1 MNNFDPILF
10 AIGDK
15 VIAKNKEPDVFGNI
29 PKEEEIINVE
39 NELEFSPG
47 KFCQVLYFKSNPKS
61 FELAMNYEPVDPD
74 MNAKYYEIIKA
85 SGFTTTKGRTI
96 KSSNPKE
103 SKTRESK
110 VRTFNIKEHNK
121 DN

>member
-61 FELAMNYEPVDPD
+61 FELAMNYEPSDPIEREQ
-74 MNAKYYEIIKA
+74 YYEVLNK
-85 SGFTTTKGRTI
+85 SGFSTFKQREKSP
-96 KSSNPKE
+96 KSSTAPKA
-103 SKTRESK
+103 KTKRELH
-110 VRTFNIKEHNK
+110 IKNFLK